1 MASREE
7 VSGCASTYSRQAL
20 STRAAPLYF
29 PTQSNQGHTGN
40 ILTLNVAESS
50 NGNQRASQVSNRS
63 LSFKSAPV
71 VLPPPSRSNSVA
83 EPCDVCKRTGPKT
96 WTCIQCNNDSFCDD
110 CWSKERAHRP
120 GAVGFDGKPHE
131 KTDRRV
137 VERLR
142 DILEPERTP
151 EQQQELHRGDEDTTW
166 FGIARD
172 SANLPIF
179 QDYERY
185 ASIMTQSRTTEVNVR
200 YPQLVSFIGQTGA
213 GKSTLVKML
222 IDHQENSIEMANPT
236 SRFSSPVTGSINDNI
251 PTSGDVHL
259 YSDPATYYSARPM
272 LYADCEGLDGGE
284 NVPRGARYKLR
295 DDAPPQAARSSSARN
310 DPKFRK
316 KIRKASHSSQR
327 DITWATTPETRKRE
341 YAVTQLYPRLL
352 YTFSDVVVF
361 VLRNP
366 KVFESVVLEK
376 LLDWA
381 SASIEKSLNQPA
393 LPHVIIALNATDLQI
408 DEKQWGVREATAILM
423 SDIEGAISRVPRFGE
438 YAHLWRE
445 AGRLIT
451 TTKDLLECYYSSV
464 TVVRIPTHGRYMLM
478 NEQISKL
485 HSQIQTCCEASYLT
499 KKRVRMLSNDE
510 KLQVY
515 LQSAFDHFS
524 HNLEVPFDFVKEAVK
539 NNPIPRDFGGN
550 ILKLAIAVR
559 DHNSFVNHYDG
570 ANIFTKLSHMV
581 ASCLMLNSARQSL
594 LGSTVQLLEDI
605 YADMCDEA
613 LDNFCNMYWPCSF
626 RNANGKCCNMKSGH
640 NPKGHQNSNGR
651 ILATGG
657 YESNFHF
664 DDYADEWINNIKVE
678 LEKIQQEVHSTMFR
692 HPSWTEPDAAA
703 KIHRRMMNEFY
714 RNVGDVYQFVSHS
727 TCFSCLRE
735 LPEHPLPCGHILC
748 TPCVNSYGRQAE
760 KTVMKLDSCPL
771 HAVDTEFVNGF
782 PWKIKIKPLYAGTR
796 ILSLDGGGVRGIVEL
811 EVLKAI
817 EKALGGDLPI
827 QAFFDLIVGTSTG
840 GIIALGLGVENWT
853 VDQCISKFTSLCGN
867 AFTPRELLHVPLLG
881 KLSTFNH
888 RSMYKTKPFEKAL
901 RESFEER
908 PLFGGLNSQKGHMI
922 KVAVTSTTLMDQQPV
937 VLANYNRPDSQE
949 YSSYTFERQDKP
961 AMELKTWEAARA
973 TSAAPPYFKD
983 FTKNETKTAYIDG
996 ALYHNNPVGVA
1007 HHERMLI
1014 WKDVGMKQPDIFL
1027 SIGTGYNGHPEQDTP
1042 VSTSFFGKFNTT
1054 HKKELPPRPNVPLGN
1069 LRTFSTFTGQLW
1081 STVSSRFDS
1090 ILNCTK
1096 IWNDFRLDAL
1106 GGPYAS
1112 DQRRYIRLNP
1122 DLGFKVP
1129 KLDAVDNLRD
1139 IQQAAHEHLQSGF
1152 ANARTKEVA
1161 HRLIA
1166 STFFFEKT
1174 DASAREQEGKYEC
1187 DGFICCRFHTG
1198 TEEMKA
1204 LGRYILD
1211 CMKGSFE
1218 PYFIIQEDRK
1228 YENVQKVLISED
1240 VLKDMHI
1247 RGRFLIGPIHITLS
1261 KQLSTTAIYLCL
1273 QEALYPYS
1281 RDSNVPISGFPRT
1294 LMTEDFTQKPIPR
1307 TTVARNRNSGS
1318 FKGRLTRRR
1327 RQVLQKPT
1335 SSGESS
1341 TSQSSSLRRVKSQSN
1356 LKQGQT
1362 EAVFPANPEDVSRW
1376 SKRRNSINAMSQPDV
1391 YELDDTSSTAA
1402 PSDMTIDWDEI
1413 PSMRKK
1419 KPFRFVI

>member
-7 VSGCASTYSRQAL
+7 SPGQRMLLHPPQL
-20 STRAAPLYF
+20 RDQPPPTRAAPSYF
-29 PTQSNQGHTGN
+29 PSASSQVPAGHS
-40 ILTLNVAESS
+40 LTPEVAESS
-50 NGNQRASQVSNRS
+50 SRSRRPSQVSNRS
-63 LSFKSAPV
+63 FRSAHV
-71 VLPPPSRSNSVA
+71 TFPPPSRSNSVTK
-83 EPCDVCKRTGPKT
+83 PCDVCGTTCVKT

-110 CWSKERAHRP
+110 CWGKERAHRP

-142 DILEPERTP
+142 EILEPERTP
-151 EQQQELHRGDEDTTW
+151 EQQQESHRNDEDTTW

-185 ASIMTQSRTTEVNVR
+185 ASIMAQSRTSEVNVR

-222 IDHQENSIEMANPT
+222 IDHQENSMGISNSP
-236 SRFSSPVTGSINDNI
+236 SRFPSPVTGSINDNI

-259 YSDPATYYSARPM
+259 YSDPATYYSTTPM
-272 LYADCEGLDGGE
+272 LYADCEGLEGGE

-295 DDAPPQAARSSSARN
+295 DDAIPPAARSSSSRN
-310 DPKFRK
+310 DPSFRK
-316 KIRKASHSSQR
+316 KIRKVAHSSQR

-366 KVFESVVLEK
+366 KVFESTVLEK

-393 LPHVIIALNATDLQI
+393 LPHVIIALNATDLKI
-408 DEKQWGVREATAILM
+408 DEKQWDVQEATRILM
-423 SDIEGAISRVPRFGE
+423 SDIEGAISRVPRFRE
-438 YAHLWRE
+438 YALLWRQ
-445 AGRLIT
+445 AGRSIR

-464 TVVRIPTHGRYMLM
+464 TVVRIPTHGRYMLID
-478 NEQISKL
+478 EQIRKL
-485 HSQIQTCCEASYLT
+485 HSEIRKCCDASYWT

-524 HNLEVPFDFVKEAVK
+524 QNLDVPFDFVKEAVK

-559 DHNSFVNHYDG
+559 DHNRFVNPYDG
-570 ANIFTKLSHMV
+570 PKIFTELSHMV

-594 LGSTVQLLEDI
+594 LGSTVQLLDDI

-613 LDNFCNMYWPCSF
+613 LDNFCNMYWPCAF
-626 RNANGKCCNMKSGH
+626 RNAYGQCCNVKSGH
-640 NPKGHQNSNGR
+640 NPKGHQNSTGK
-651 ILATGG
+651 ILAAGD
-657 YESNFHF
+657 YRSDFHF
-664 DDYADEWINNIKVE
+664 DDYADEWINNIRLN
-678 LEKIQQEVHSTMFR
+678 LEQIQQQVHEMMFR
-692 HPSWTEPDAAA
+692 HASLTEPDAAA
-703 KIHRRMMNEFY
+703 KIHRRVMNEFY
-714 RNVGDVYQFVSHS
+714 KNVGDVFQFVSHS

-735 LPEHPLPCGHILC
+735 LPEHPLPCGHVLC
-748 TPCVNSYGRQAE
+748 TPCVKSYGRQAE

-771 HAVDTEFVNGF
+771 HVVETEFVADF

-811 EVLKAI
+811 EVLRAI
-817 EKALGGDLPI
+817 EKALGDNLPI

-853 VDQCISKFTSLCGN
+853 VEQCIGKFTSLCGD
-867 AFTPRELLHVPLLG
+867 AFTPRELLKVPLLG
-881 KLSTFNH
+881 KLSTVNH
-888 RSMYKTKPFEKAL
+888 RSMYKTQPFEKAL
-901 RESFEER
+901 QEAFEDR
-908 PLFGGLNSQKGHMI
+908 PLFGGLNSQEGHMI

-937 VLANYNRPDSQE
+937 VLANYNRPDFQG
-949 YSSYTFERQDKP
+949 YKNYAFERQDKP

-973 TSAAPPYFKD
+973 TSAAPPFFKN
-983 FTKNETKTAYIDG
+983 FTKNETKACYIDG

-1014 WKDVGMKQPDIFL
+1014 WKDVGVQQPDIFL
-1027 SIGTGYNGHPEQDTP
+1027 SIGTGHHGHTDEDTT
-1042 VSTSFFGKFNTT
+1042 VSASFFGKFSTT
-1054 HKKELPPRPNVPLGN
+1054 RKEELPPRPNVPLGN

-1081 STVSSRFDS
+1081 NTVSSRFDN
-1090 ILNCTK
+1090 ILNCNK
-1096 IWNDFRLDAL
+1096 IWNDFRLDIL

-1112 DQRRYIRLNP
+1112 DRRRYIRLNP

-1129 KLDAVDNLRD
+1129 KLDAVDLLRD
-1139 IQQAAHEHLQSGF
+1139 IQQATRNQLKNSASS
-1152 ANARTKEVA
+1152 ARIKEVA
-1161 HRLIA
+1161 HRLIS

-1174 DASAREQEGKYEC
+1174 DASTREQDGKYEC

-1218 PYFIIQEDRK
+1218 PYFIVQEDRK
-1228 YENVQKVLISED
+1228 YENAQKVPISED
-1240 VLKDMHI
+1240 VLKDMYI
-1247 RGRFLIGPIHITLS
+1247 RGRFIMEPIHIVVS
-1261 KQLSTTAIYLCL
+1261 KQLSKTAIYLCL
-1273 QEALYPYS
+1273 QEGSYPHS
-1281 RDSNVPISGFPRT
+1281 GDSNLPLSGFPRT
-1294 LMTEDFTQKPIPR
+1294 LMTEDLTQKPLPQ
-1307 TTVARNRNSGS
+1307 TAVARNSGS
-1318 FKGRLTRRR
+1318 FKRRPNRRR
-1327 RQVLQKPT
+1327 RQVPKT
-1335 SSGESS
+1335 SSSTESS
-1341 TSQSSSLRRVKSQSN
+1341 SSQSSSLRRVKSQSN
-1356 LKQGQT
+1356 LSQDQPQT
-1362 EAVFPANPEDVSRW
+1362 AFPASPEDVSRW
-1376 SKRRNSINAMSQPDV
+1376 SRRRNSIDTTSQPGV
-1391 YELDDTSSTAA
+1391 YELDDTSTVAA
-1402 PSDMTIDWDEI
+1402 PSEMTRDFDQI
-1413 PSMRKK
+1413 
-1419 KPFRFVI
+1419 PFRRRRSPFHLVI